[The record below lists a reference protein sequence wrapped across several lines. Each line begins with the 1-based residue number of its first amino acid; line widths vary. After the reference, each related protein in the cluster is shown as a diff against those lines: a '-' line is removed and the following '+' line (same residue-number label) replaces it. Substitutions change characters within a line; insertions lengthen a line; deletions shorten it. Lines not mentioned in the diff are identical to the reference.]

1 MAKKIV
7 CSTENVVS
15 WFLST
20 RTIRKAKS
28 FRKQNFCRSLWR
40 QIQRN
45 SRQCSETIPDR
56 VFFCH
61 RFSPKQHEFCLG
73 ASANTKTYFF
83 FLYSWWIKETKK
95 ALLHADNWI
104 YSHCYRE
111 RIRVTVPK
119 QVITAFVQRTVR
131 FSLKVIGL
139 QFAEYLHIVGILC
152 LVGDLTVLFLPSVQ
166 DQINYYW
173 KINKALLSKKK
184 SVVYSTVWKVFI
196 KHQLS

>member
-1 MAKKIV
+1 MLWNNTRSSIFLPQIFAKTARV
-7 CSTENVVS
+7 L
-15 WFLST
+15 FG
-20 RTIRKAKS
+20 RK
-28 FRKQNFCRSLWR
+28 RKYKNL
-40 QIQRN
+40 
-45 SRQCSETIPDR
+45 
-56 VFFCH
+56 
-61 RFSPKQHEFCLG
+61 
-73 ASANTKTYFF
+73 FF
-83 FLYSWWIKETKK
+83 FLYSWIKETKK

-173 KINKALLSKKK
+173 KINKALLSKKR